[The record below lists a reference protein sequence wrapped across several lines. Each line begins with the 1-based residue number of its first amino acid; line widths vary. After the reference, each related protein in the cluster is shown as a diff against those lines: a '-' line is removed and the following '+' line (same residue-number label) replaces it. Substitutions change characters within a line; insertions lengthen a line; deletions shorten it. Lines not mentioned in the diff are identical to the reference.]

1 MEEIA
6 ADVVVAIWTY
16 FNLHYNLY
24 TMKWISIVSKGQDIS
39 QNCEILELIVRA
51 TDVMAGF

>member
-1 MEEIA
+1 
-6 ADVVVAIWTY
+6 
-16 FNLHYNLY
+16 
-24 TMKWISIVSKGQDIS
+24 MKRITIVYMGQDVF